1 MVYQDGPKTLRE
13 TSSTTEQLSGD
24 ECTEAISMMKHSTDA
39 PVIKDKMKTTFKY
52 RQNLIH
58 DPDKS
63 SLILDYFPRFLDTP
77 GLVRNIEILM
87 LIVYV
92 IVMFV
97 IDMIYLC
104 DRLTKTL
111 LCFLEM
117 TCQASLLLNGQHS
130 TSQE

>member
-1 MVYQDGPKTLRE
+1 
-13 TSSTTEQLSGD
+13 
-24 ECTEAISMMKHSTDA
+24 
-39 PVIKDKMKTTFKY
+39 MKTTFKC

-58 DPDKS
+58 DPEKA
-63 SLILDYFPRFLDTP
+63 SLILDHFPRFLDTRV
-77 GLVRNIEILM
+77 LVRNIEMLM

-97 IDMIYLC
+97 ADMIYLC

-111 LCFLEM
+111 ICFLEM
-117 TCQASLLLNGQHS
+117 MCQASLLLNGQHS